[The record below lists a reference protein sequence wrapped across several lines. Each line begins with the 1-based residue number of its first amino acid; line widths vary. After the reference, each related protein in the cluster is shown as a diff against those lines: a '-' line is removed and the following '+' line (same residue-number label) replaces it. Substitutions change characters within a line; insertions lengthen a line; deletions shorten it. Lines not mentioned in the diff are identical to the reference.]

1 VEVIMTEPEELRG
14 RIQKEIS
21 ELTAVINGIID
32 TFRTMKSPLEETH
45 EQVPK
50 ATVQLDRIS
59 QQTEAA
65 THRMLDTIESIT
77 QREEEVI
84 NELGSLKSLAGTAGD
99 SGKEKILAEL
109 ISKAN
114 ANLDGAYLIMESL
127 QFQDIT
133 AQQINHAA
141 SLLEDIEARLHQIL
155 ALLEGKSLDDRD
167 AHSSTKKVR
176 VFDPHADMGRKK
188 TEQADVDSIFVK
200 AGKK

>member
-1 VEVIMTEPEELRG
+1 MTQPEVLRG
-14 RIQKEIS
+14 RIHKEIR
-21 ELTAVINGIID
+21 ELTAAINGIID
-32 TFRTMKSPLEETH
+32 TFRTMKSPLEKTH

-50 ATVQLDRIS
+50 ATTQLDKIS

-65 THRMLDTIESIT
+65 TQKMLDTIELIT
-77 QREEEVI
+77 QREEEVV
-84 NELGSLKSLAGTAGD
+84 NELASLKSLAETAGD
-99 SGKEKILAEL
+99 KGKNKVFGEL
-109 ISKAN
+109 IQKAN

-155 ALLEGKSLDDRD
+155 ALLDGKSLDEEDSH
-167 AHSSTKKVR
+167 ASTKKVR
-176 VFDPHADMGRKK
+176 IFDPHADMAEKK
-188 TEQADVDSIFVK
+188 AEQADVDSIFVR